1 MTALPLR
8 VDTRVKAAG
17 PSGLP
22 GEALVKG
29 KHVHFMGIGGVG
41 VSGLARLADAA
52 GAVVS
57 GCDVKLGPKAR
68 AFAGEGKRI
77 AVGHSPDHLDGVD
90 ILVHTGAVRPAEP
103 ELVAARARGI
113 EVIDRLPMLVKLAEG
128 RRFFGIAGSHG
139 KTTTTTLSAALL
151 IEAGLDPS
159 VAVGGASDAVGGNA
173 RAGRGEWF
181 IAEVDE
187 SDGLIAD
194 AACELVILTNVDRE
208 HFDHYDGFEAIC
220 RTFGR
225 FLANTPE
232 KGAIVACADSA
243 AALSLARNSGRHVI
257 SYGLGDRADFR
268 AESIRLEGDGSRFD
282 IATPSGA
289 VRDLFMGMPGVH
301 NVQNAIAVAA
311 AASHIGIADDALRRA
326 LGAAPNIERRLESHD
341 LPRAAKMIVD
351 YAHHPAKVA
360 ALVAAVRLFAPGRVI
375 AVFQPHRYTR
385 TKHLGADFGPAFAG
399 KAPAHLPGLDARA
412 VDELIVLP
420 IYAASEDAIAGVT
433 GEVVADSARRAGV
446 EGARYVESRE
456 EALSHL
462 LVTVREGDT
471 VLLVGAGDVNAL
483 ADELASR
490 L

>member
-1 MTALPLR
+1 MPLR
-8 VDTRVKAAG
+8 AETRVPAAG
-17 PSGLP
+17 PSELP
-22 GEALVKG
+22 GERLVHG

-52 GAVVS
+52 GALIS

-68 AFAGEGKRI
+68 AFADEGKSI
-77 AVGHSPDHLDGVD
+77 SVGHSPDHLAGVD
-90 ILVHTGAVRPAEP
+90 VLVHTGAVRPNEP
-103 ELVAARARGI
+103 ELVAARALGI
-113 EVIDRLPMLVKLAEG
+113 EVVDRLPMLLKLAEG

-139 KTTTTTLSAALL
+139 KTTTTTLAAALL

-159 VAVGGASDAVGGNA
+159 VAVGGASEAVGGNA

-181 IAEVDE
+181 VAEVDE

-194 AACELVILTNVDRE
+194 ASCELVVLTNVDRE
-208 HFDHYDGFEAIC
+208 HLDHYDGFEAIC

-232 KGAIVACADSA
+232 RGTIVACADSA
-243 AALSLARNSGRHVI
+243 AALSLARNSGKRVI

-268 AESIRLEGDGSRFD
+268 AENVRLEGDGSHFD
-282 IATPSGA
+282 VAAPSGTMTDVFVA
-289 VRDLFMGMPGVH
+289 MPGMH
-301 NVQNAIAVAA
+301 NVQNATAVAA
-311 AASHIGIADDALRRA
+311 AASHIGIAEDALRRA
-326 LGAAPNIERRLESHD
+326 LGVPPHIERRLESHD
-341 LPRAAKMIVD
+341 LPRGATMVVD

-360 ALVAAVRLFAPGRVI
+360 ALVAAVRLFAPGRVL

-399 KAPAHLPGLDARA
+399 GAPAHLPGLESRA
-412 VDELIVLP
+412 VDDLTVLP
-420 IYAASEDAIAGVT
+420 IYAASEDPIEGVT
-433 GEVVADSARRAGV
+433 GEVVADAARRAGV
-446 EGARYVESRE
+446 KGAWYVESRDA
-456 EALSHL
+456 ALAHL
-462 LVTVREGDT
+462 LTTVSEGDT

-483 ADELASR
+483 ADELRER